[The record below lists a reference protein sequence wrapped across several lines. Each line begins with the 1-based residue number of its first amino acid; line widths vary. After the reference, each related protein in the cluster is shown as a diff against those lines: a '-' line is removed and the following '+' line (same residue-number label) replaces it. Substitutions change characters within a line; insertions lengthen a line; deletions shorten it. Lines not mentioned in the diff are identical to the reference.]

1 MKVSVLYF
9 FLLIGNGANWAYRYL
24 VLVLHCDSHFRAR
37 FIINLDHCPVIYM
50 GNTGTGVWGNGVM
63 ESFVWKSISKSAS
76 FQPLDPGL
84 LAGMRLFV
92 IGVLV
97 VPIVQLFILEFR
109 EVVGDLIR
117 LHCYGLASRFSSI
130 Y

>member
-1 MKVSVLYF
+1 
-9 FLLIGNGANWAYRYL
+9 
-24 VLVLHCDSHFRAR
+24 
-37 FIINLDHCPVIYM
+37 M

-63 ESFVWKSISKSAS
+63 KSFVWKSISKWVS

-84 LAGMRLFV
+84 LAGTRLFV

-97 VPIVQLFILEFR
+97 VLIVQIFILEFR

-117 LHCYGLASRFSSI
+117 LHCSGLAPVFLFPC
-130 Y
+130 